1 MGHRLGVS
9 ENWGETVG
17 ELKFGFAR
25 GRAQTFVLSMPIDR

>member
-17 ELKFGFAR
+17 KLKFGFAR
-25 GRAQTFVLSMPIDR
+25 GRVQTFVLSMPIDR